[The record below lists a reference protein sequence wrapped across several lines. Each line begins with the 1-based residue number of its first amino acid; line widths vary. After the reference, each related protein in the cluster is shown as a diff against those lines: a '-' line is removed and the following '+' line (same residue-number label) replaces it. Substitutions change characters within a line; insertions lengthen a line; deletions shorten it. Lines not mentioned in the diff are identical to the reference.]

1 MGMRAS
7 IYRHVPLISACLVA
21 ALFAGPGC
29 VEAQDGESE
38 GAPHAIN
45 EHPMTAV
52 RLGELILAVDDEA
65 LLEASAW
72 VFAVEGLE
80 VIVVYDIAA
89 DRMRIIIPIGPA
101 TDIPQEELL
110 RLMQANFDSA
120 LDARYAIAQDTL
132 WGVFIHPLSELS
144 DDEFLTALGE
154 TVNIVLSYG
163 TTYSSG
169 LLIFGGGD
177 SAEIQRRQLID
188 ELRNKRT

>member
-1 MGMRAS
+1 MKS
-7 IYRHVPLISACLVA
+7 FSQQQIPILSVCLFLACT
-21 ALFAGPGC
+21 AGSGC
-29 VEAQDGESE
+29 VEADDHNEE
-38 GAPHAIN
+38 GAPHARN
-45 EHPMTAV
+45 ETPMTAV
-52 RLGELILAVDDEA
+52 RLGELILAVDENA
-65 LLEASAW
+65 VLEESAW
-72 VFAVEGLE
+72 IFGLEGLE
-80 VIVVYDIAA
+80 VIVVYDIDA

-101 TDIPQEELL
+101 TDIPQDELV

-154 TVNIVLSYG
+154 TVNIVLTYG
-163 TTYSSG
+163 TSYSSG

>member
-1 MGMRAS
+1 MKSYLR
-7 IYRHVPLISACLVA
+7 RHILIVSACLCF
-21 ALFAGPGC
+21 ALLAGPGC
-29 VEAQDGESE
+29 VAAQDEDEE
-38 GAPHAIN
+38 GAPPALN
-45 EHPMTAV
+45 EKPMSAV
-52 RLGELILAVDDEA
+52 RLGESILAVDEDAILEETAWIFA
-65 LLEASAW
+65 LE
-72 VFAVEGLE
+72 ELE
-80 VIVVYDIAA
+80 VIVVYDIEA

-101 TDIPQEELL
+101 TDIPQEELV

-154 TVNIVLSYG
+154 TVNIVLTYG
-163 TTYSSG
+163 TSYSSG
-169 LLIFGGGD
+169 LLIYGGGD